1 MMRWRVGAPAGWA
14 SRVRVRGWRRPGRA
28 GSVAPALSAARARRM
43 GWWGAAVGGLAAG
56 VAFAPAA
63 WLASA
68 VRHATGGH
76 VLLSEP
82 TGSVW
87 RGQARLTLS
96 GGAGSRDALT
106 LPGRVGW
113 RFGLEGG
120 APALALEQACCLAA
134 PLRLRLEPGFGRW
147 AVALGAAPAGLGQW
161 PADWLSALGTPWNTL
176 QLSGTLRLSSPGLRL
191 ERVQGR
197 WRLDGALQADFEHM
211 ASRVSTLPRL
221 GSYRVAVRGGGATGD
236 AATVT
241 LSTAAGPLL
250 LSGEGQWAGARL
262 RLRGEA
268 RAEPGSEAALQNLLN
283 LLGRRDGARALL
295 AIG

>member
-1 MMRWRVGAPAGWA
+1 
-14 SRVRVRGWRRPGRA
+14 
-28 GSVAPALSAARARRM
+28 M
-43 GWWGAAVGGLAAG
+43 GWWGAAAGSLVAA
-56 VAFAPAA
+56 VVFAPAA
-63 WLASA
+63 WLAAA
-68 VRHATGGH
+68 VHEATAGR

-96 GGAGSRDALT
+96 GGKGSRDALT
-106 LPGRVGW
+106 LPGRFGW
-113 RFGLEGG
+113 RLGFEAG
-120 APALALEQACCLAA
+120 APALELEQPCCLAA
-134 PLRLRLEPGFGRW
+134 PLRLRLEPGYGRW
-147 AVALGAAPAGLGQW
+147 AVALGAAPAGIGQW
-161 PADWLSALGTPWNTL
+161 PAGWLAALGTPWNTL
-176 QLSGTLRLSSPGLRL
+176 HLTGTLRVSSPGLRL

-221 GSYRVAVRGGGATGD
+221 GSYRLDVSGGGASGD
-236 AATVT
+236 ASVIK
-241 LSTAAGPLL
+241 LSTTAGPLL
-250 LSGEGQWAGARL
+250 LSGEGQWTGARL

-268 RAEPGSEAALQNLLN
+268 RAEEGSEAALQNLLN

>member
-1 MMRWRVGAPAGWA
+1 MMRGAA
-14 SRVRVRGWRRPGRA
+14 SGFTERALRWPGRA
-28 GSVAPALSAARARRM
+28 RASAPAASAARVRRM
-43 GWWGAAVGGLAAG
+43 AGWGAAVGGLAAG

-63 WLASA
+63 WLATA
-68 VRHATGGH
+68 VHQATAGQ

-82 TGSVW
+82 AGSVW

-106 LPGRVGW
+106 LPGRVAW
-113 RFGLEGG
+113 RFGLEGA
-120 APALALEQACCLAA
+120 APTLALEQPCCLAA

-161 PADWLSALGTPWNTL
+161 PADWLAALGTPWNTL
-176 QLSGTLRLSSPGLRL
+176 QLAGTVRLSSPGLRL

-197 WRLDGALQADFEHM
+197 WRLEGALQADFEHM

-221 GSYRVAVRGGGATGD
+221 GSYRLGVKGDGAAGD

-241 LSTAAGPLL
+241 LSTTAGPLL
-250 LSGEGQWAGARL
+250 LSAEGQWAGARL